1 MPTRWRGHRLRA
13 WEDAPVA
20 TPTGDPLPPP
30 DPVPSRDTR
39 PAADALPDRLDV
51 LAGEVG
57 AGVEAD
63 LERQGLIGLVADRAR
78 SGAGAALRVPA
89 RTRDKVAELVDAA
102 LDRIYANPM
111 DVPTAEIA
119 AQLLDELGED
129 SSGREASK
137 QVAGALATLG
147 PVLTR
152 IARGGGRIAAMA
164 AVGTKFVPTGRA
176 VALSTTA
183 ALGAIRI
190 GASSRVGTKE
200 LQVLA
205 SYAVSRLRAS
215 GLDVD
220 RAFVE
225 HLTIQAYVQPDA
237 PVQPHRHARPGYT
250 ALARTWTKRA
260 FRPHRDGKRRAL
272 NRKRVT
278 AIERLDLAPL
288 HAAWSAQ
295 PAGKAR

>member
-1 MPTRWRGHRLRA
+1 M
-13 WEDAPVA
+13 A

-30 DPVPSRDTR
+30 DPIPGRNSGHDGGQ
-39 PAADALPDRLDV
+39 PPDRLDV

-57 AGVEAD
+57 ADVEAD
-63 LERQGLIGLVADRAR
+63 LERQGLVGLVAERAR
-78 SGAGAALRVPA
+78 AGAGAALRVPA

-119 AQLLDELGED
+119 AQLLDDLGED

-152 IARGGGRIAAMA
+152 LARGGGRIASMA
-164 AVGTKFVPTGRA
+164 VIGTKFVPTGRA

-190 GASSRVGTKE
+190 GASSRVGTRE

-205 SYAVSRLRAS
+205 SYLIARLRAG
-215 GLDVD
+215 GLEVD
-220 RAFVE
+220 RTFVE
-225 HLTIQAYVQPDA
+225 HVTVQAYVQPEA
-237 PVQPHRHARPGYT
+237 PVRPDRRARPGYT
-250 ALARTWTKRA
+250 ALARVWTRRA

-272 NRKRVT
+272 NRKRVA
-278 AIERLDLAPL
+278 AIEQLDLAPL
-288 HAAWSAQ
+288 RAAWVAQ
-295 PAGKAR
+295 PPGKAH